1 MKKIINGR
9 KYDTDTATEVHSWEE
24 NAPNDFSHIEE
35 TLYRKRTGEYFLL
48 GYGGPMTRYAERERY
63 GSGYMFGSTIIPMTY
78 DEASEWAEARMSAD
92 EYEAEFGEV
101 PEDDSTE
108 VVFARV
114 PSKLAA
120 KLERAAREGG
130 KSKSE
135 ALTEILEAWDR
146 Q

>member
-9 KYDTDTATEVHSWEE
+9 KYDTETATEIHTWGE
-24 NAPNDFSHIEE
+24 NAQHDFSHIEE
-35 TLYRKRTGEYFLL
+35 KLYRKRTGEYFLL

-63 GSGYMFGSTIIPMTY
+63 GSGYTFGETIIPMTF
-78 DEASEWAEARMSAD
+78 DEASEWAEAHMNAD

-101 PEDDSTE
+101 PEDDSTD

-114 PSKLAA
+114 PSKMAA
-120 KLERAAREGG
+120 KLERAARESG

-135 ALTEILEAWDR
+135 VLTEILEAWDK